1 MWSGGGGD
9 ASIGDDVMAI
19 GSGGC
24 GIIVRDRVLVDNLPS
39 SKTRHDWGRRG
50 GGGGGGNKSKRN
62 SSKLFHRLQKV
73 KRKHSQIW

>member
-1 MWSGGGGD
+1 
-9 ASIGDDVMAI
+9 MAI

-39 SKTRHDWGRRG
+39 SKTRHDWGRR
-50 GGGGGGNKSKRN
+50 NKSKRN